1 MAEGTQGPAEKVEA
15 QPVAQQPLTPH
26 RGVLILV
33 LGIVGLVLGLPPIWL
48 LCGIFGI
55 AGCICSIIAWVMG
68 NKDLKEMD
76 AGRMDPSGRGTTKAG
91 KICGII
97 GVILAIVGLCLSLLV
112 LGAFLCL
119 NAF

>member
-15 QPVAQQPLTPH
+15 QPVTQQPLTPH
-26 RGVLILV
+26 RGTLILV
-33 LGIVGLVLGLPPIWL
+33 LGILSIVCCLI
-48 LCGIFGI
+48 CG
-55 AGCICSIIAWVMG
+55 IIAWVMA
-68 NKDLKEMD
+68 NKDFKEMA